1 MIHTTFKFKG
11 HYITVE
17 AIYFKGYPE
26 TLEEPGENESFE
38 IQQLRISEQEFE
50 DVEELATFL
59 NMEEKE
65 LDFIIETHLKLANNE
80 HF

>member
-1 MIHTTFKFKG
+1 MISATFKFKG

-17 AIYFKGYPE
+17 AIYFKRYPE